1 METRY
6 PICMNLD
13 PRTWS
18 ALVYLRSLPEDVDPE
33 RAMFEALL
41 RAARERGW
49 EEPGAR
55 APM

>member
-1 METRY
+1 MENQY

-13 PRTWS
+13 PETWS
-18 ALVYLRSLPEDVDPE
+18 ALVYLRSLSEDVDPE
-33 RAMFEALL
+33 RLMAEALL

-55 APM
+55 APK